1 MPAKG
6 CSARRRTVSFR
17 LDVVLARHGTPCL
30 HLSTEEAA
38 KLLGSAEG
46 ERYLL
51 SLRELRGDALFTYAS
66 RKVAAKPI
74 NRSLRRADRRKHA
87 PPSIRL
93 ETGKT
98 ALADSR
104 HGAKGPRAR
113 FAGLSDGPK
122 SAGLDFGME
131 SAVLPMT
138 RSTCPAMA
146 SFIAGAPPRYG
157 TWTRRMPARVESCA
171 MARCPTLPL
180 PTDA

>member
-104 HGAKGPRAR
+104 HGAKGRRAR

-122 SAGLDFGME
+122 SAGLDLRNGKRGAADDE
-131 SAVLPMT
+131 IDGAVPWQ
-138 RSTCPAMA
+138 
-146 SFIAGAPPRYG
+146 GAP
-157 TWTRRMPARVESCA
+157 
-171 MARCPTLPL
+171 RCHCRPMHS
-180 PTDA
+180 